1 MSNVKITIT
10 VDKGEEKDIKEISC
24 TGYQL
29 FYANEKSGIVGHSDG
44 LNGFDFLYIAQLA
57 DLYAK
62 GLISDDLRHKAQQQA
77 QASAEEPSEEEGAT
91 A

>member
-1 MSNVKITIT
+1 MSDVKITIT

-29 FYANEKSGIVGHSDG
+29 FYANEKNGIVGHSDG

-62 GLISDDLRHKAQQQA
+62 GLITDDLRYKAQKQEQEKA
-77 QASAEEPSEEEGAT
+77 QETEEEINS
-91 A
+91 

>member
-1 MSNVKITIT
+1 MSDVKITIT

-29 FYANEKSGIVGHSDG
+29 FYANEKNGIVGHSDG

-62 GLISDDLRHKAQQQA
+62 GLITDDLRYKAQQESQA
-77 QASAEEPSEEEGAT
+77 QAPVQADEA
-91 A
+91 